1 MSVRVAISPSER
13 FEILTRDKF
22 TCRYCGRKSPNV
34 ELHVDHIHPVAKG
47 GTNSPDNLCAA
58 CVECNLSKK
67 DKLIGQ
73 HLPMPA
79 DDAPL
84 AERVAHLKLEMKR
97 RFADYDEKVPAKA
110 FSLALEADYSLSS
123 IVKWFD
129 DNTGR
134 LRFVDAAIQL
144 VDLAARE
151 FGRRDQQKA
160 GEREKEFVALWGR
173 CLKEALTE
181 GLENY
186 DESLWLDPV
195 DDDEWRLEAAHLCA
209 EALGQEEFSELS
221 HTFWR
226 LFERALS
233 RGVRRVDLLIAVV
246 NSSYW
251 QEGESISAIVA
262 LMLGEPAEEEPSPSL
277 SSPSVL
283 SLVQGGDAE

>member
-1 MSVRVAISPSER
+1 MSVRIAISPSER

-79 DDAPL
+79 DNAPL

-97 RFADYDEKVPAKA
+97 RFSDYDGKVPAKA
-110 FSLALEADYSLSS
+110 FSLALEADYALSS

-144 VDLAARE
+144 VDLGARE
-151 FGRRDQQKA
+151 LGMREQQKA
-160 GEREKEFVALWGR
+160 DREQKEFIELWGR

-181 GLENY
+181 GLEQN
-186 DESLWLDPV
+186 DESLFAGP
-195 DDDEWRLEAAHLCA
+195 DDDDHWRLEAAHVCA

-233 RGVRRVDLLIAVV
+233 RGVRRVDLLISVV

-262 LMLGEPAEEEPSPSL
+262 LMLGEPLEAEPEPAP
-277 SSPSVL
+277 SSPSTL
-283 SLVQGGDAE
+283 SLVTGGNAE